1 MSSWIGRVVTNAGKK
16 LDAKVKAGKCKF
28 NFTKFKIGSGTV
40 PAGTSLSSL
49 TDLIHTEKEIGISEI
64 EYNDD
69 EGTCIV
75 HGTLL
80 YSDVEN
86 EFLARELG
94 LYAEDPD
101 DGEILYQ
108 VTTDDVP
115 DTIKP
120 QSQTTATVVSQEFAM
135 IVTESSS
142 STTSVT
148 IDPNGLVTTKQ
159 LARHNT
165 AEDAHEN
172 LVMVT
177 ETADK
182 PTSMSTRG
190 IWAEV
195 VSGAKAILHRWNK
208 TSKDY
213 DTLHPET
220 EVDQI
225 TDFGPG
231 IINQLASSA
240 LKDTITE
247 ISSDSLLSK
256 MVGLVLQ
263 ASGVKY
269 LTGQN
274 GYLLF
279 GNFMGNIGIQWVTKY
294 ETLDNDEG
302 TYIILPI
309 AFPTKGITA
318 VLSDTWGRLSNSS
331 AMANQT
337 EGASINTVTTNSV
350 QIINYWSGGLKT
362 NVTVLA
368 LGC

>member
-40 PAGTSLSSL
+40 QAGTSLSSL

-274 GYLLF
+274 GYLFF
-279 GNFMGNIGIQWVTKY
+279 GNFMGDIGIQWVY
-294 ETLDNDEG
+294 AANGNDPYR
-302 TYIILPI
+302 TASFPI
-309 AFPTKGITA
+309 AFPNGVFVCVANLCGYSEDHSNACIIWNDGQTTMST
-318 VLSDTWGRLSNSS
+318 VQFRLN
-331 AMANQT
+331 
-337 EGASINTVTTNSV
+337 GTTNSSPKC
-350 QIINYWSGGLKT
+350 IAIGH
-362 NVTVLA
+362 
-368 LGC
+368 